1 VTRLL
6 IVLTFSLTAATVFS
20 SCGSDL
26 RSIDERTARLVR
38 ERSAQLGP
46 EATPPSPRTGD
57 VRVEKRPALFDKNP
71 PTVNPPAAALHYQ
84 VLDPAIADE
93 AAEVEAR
100 LAAIQTIP
108 DDNALHLDLTASLR
122 QAQRTARE
130 FLNAEEDYILAA
142 IRLLIERHDWSPRLF
157 HSASADFTSTQDDGH
172 SDTVL
177 RILNELRATQRLP
190 YGGEIAARWI
200 FDATENLRTSVTGQ
214 YVQASSLLLD
224 ASIPLLRDAGL
235 IAQEGL
241 IQAERDL
248 VYAAR
253 DFEAFRRRFLVDIA
267 RDYFNLLQQLAA
279 IENTRKQLE
288 SLRRQL
294 DRETALYHAGRIA
307 EFRVNIVRNDL
318 LSATSSLA
326 AQREAYIL
334 ALDRF
339 KIRLG
344 LPVSTPVVI
353 VPSQLDIPEPDI
365 SLEGAVEA
373 ALAYRLD
380 LQNARDRLDDALR
393 AVRNAR
399 NQLLPDLDLRASAG
413 LRTDPDEREGGFVY
427 ELDDASYAFGVTFG
441 LPLDREVERLQLRR
455 TTIAYQQAVRDYERF
470 RDNVVLEVRAQVRE
484 IERARFA
491 LLLEEER
498 VKINE
503 RRQLEQSLKP
513 AEVTSQ
519 ELVDTEN
526 ALNAARNARDQAVTD
541 LRNAILDYLVVTGQL
556 RVARDGTFI
565 PLPGMDRGRPAPDP
579 APDAEPPAFPP
590 PPPGVP
596 TVEDEPR

>member
-1 VTRLL
+1 MTRLL
-6 IVLTFSLTAATVFS
+6 IALTFSLIFAGVHS
-20 SCGSDL
+20 GCGSDL

-46 EATPPSPRTGD
+46 EAAPPSPRTGD
-57 VRVEKRPALFDKNP
+57 TKVEKSPALFDKNP
-71 PTVNPPAAALHYQ
+71 PTVNPPAADLHYQ

-100 LAAIQTIP
+100 LAAIQTLP
-108 DDNALHLDLTASLR
+108 DENALRLDLTASLR
-122 QAQRTARE
+122 QAQLTARE
-130 FLNAEEDYILAA
+130 FLNAEEDYLLAA

-157 HSASADFTSTQDDGH
+157 HTASADFTSTQDDGR

-200 FDATENLRTSVTGQ
+200 FDATENLRSSVTGQ
-214 YVQASSLLLD
+214 YVQASALTLD

-253 DFEAFRRRFLVDIA
+253 DFEAFRRQFLVDVA

-294 DRETALYHAGRIA
+294 DRETALYRAGRIA

-318 LSATSSLA
+318 LSATSNLA
-326 AQREAYIL
+326 GQREAYIL

-365 SLEGAVEA
+365 SLDGAVEA

-393 AVRNAR
+393 AIRNAR

-427 ELDDASYAFGVTFG
+427 ELDDATYAFGVTFG
-441 LPLDREVERLQLRR
+441 LPLDREIERLQLRR
-455 TTIAYQQAVRDYERF
+455 ASIGYQQAVRDYDRF

-556 RVARDGTFI
+556 RVARDGAFI
-565 PLPGMDRGRPAPDP
+565 PLPGMDRGRPVPDP
-579 APDAEPPAFPP
+579 APDAAPPDFPP
-590 PPPGVP
+590 PEGVP
-596 TVEDEPR
+596 SVEDEPR